1 MKPLIIASGA
11 NGHPT
16 FCIPTPD
23 YVNGVV
29 LTASSAESI
38 TIPAGAKHVIFSS
51 TADFYANYGGTAT
64 VITDTTDGTG
74 SELNPVARTLGAADT
89 ISVISESAC
98 NITACF
104 YV

>member
-23 YVNGVV
+23 SVNGVV
-29 LTASSAESI
+29 LAAGVAESI
-38 TIPAGAKHVIFSS
+38 TIPSGAKYVIFSS
-51 TADFYANYGGTAT
+51 TADFYANYSTTAA

-89 ISVISESAC
+89 ISVISEGAC
-98 NITACF
+98 NITASF